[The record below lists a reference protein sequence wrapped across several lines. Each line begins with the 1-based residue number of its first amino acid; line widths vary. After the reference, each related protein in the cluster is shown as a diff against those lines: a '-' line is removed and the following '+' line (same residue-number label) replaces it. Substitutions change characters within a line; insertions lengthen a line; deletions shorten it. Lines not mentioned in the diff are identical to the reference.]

1 MEDLFGSYFLSKRDT
16 DIAFRNINKNALL
29 KVVDGYK
36 DFLNG
41 KPMFPRDT
49 YYEGVGIE
57 SNDEQILFSINNLYR
72 LWEKSPYWL
81 QKKDGQTLYVFGISF
96 CEALNSF
103 IIGGYLEN
111 KKGEGRFV
119 AIAWKQPVNTIGLLG
134 PAGQNRAVRQWK
146 QPVNTVG
153 LFGDAIIADYIPD
166 GVRLKKRTP
175 LYRLFTFACV
185 S

>member
-1 MEDLFGSYFLSKRDT
+1 MVMTTYNQMEDLFGSYFLSKRDT

-29 KVVDGYK
+29 NVVKGYK
-36 DFLNG
+36 DYLNDTV
-41 KPMFPRDT
+41 MFPEDT
-49 YYEGVGIE
+49 YYEGIGIE

-119 AIAWKQPVNTIGLLG
+119 AIAWKQPVNTLGLL
-134 PAGQNRAVRQWK
+134 
-146 QPVNTVG
+146 
-153 LFGDAIIADYIPD
+153 GDAIIADYIPD